1 MKTAEQRLDDYQK
14 ICDLVRSHRRM
25 FGGWGGFIEEVNR
38 IIGPTIPEPL
48 PKPDKKVGITT
59 TSDWES
65 PSFGSLSD

>member
-1 MKTAEQRLDDYQK
+1 
-14 ICDLVRSHRRM
+14 M